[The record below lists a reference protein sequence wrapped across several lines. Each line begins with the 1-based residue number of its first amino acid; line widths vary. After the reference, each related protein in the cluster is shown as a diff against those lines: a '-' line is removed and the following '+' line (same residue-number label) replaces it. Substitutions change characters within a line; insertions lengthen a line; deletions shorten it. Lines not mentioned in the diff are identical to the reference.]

1 MAWTTD
7 VTTHLM
13 AMLMMVHRRVLTSTT
28 IINHK
33 SRSTMCGKLIINHL
47 CQQRSTLLS
56 VVVEVVLQRQAHIHL
71 IVIAI

>member
-13 AMLMMVHRRVLTSTT
+13 AMLMMVHRRVLTSIT
-28 IINHK
+28 ITNHK
-33 SRSTMCGKLIINHL
+33 SRLTMYGKLIISHL

-56 VVVEVVLQRQAHIHL
+56 VVVEVVQQRQAHIRL
-71 IVIAI
+71 IVIAT